1 MPHSKKIKAA
11 VVSPCRD
18 ITVTAVKSLPE
29 LKAKVYVSAPAF
41 ISAAISNQLDLAV
54 VDMNLPDINGR
65 DLLMVLRQNLKT
77 HNMLLVAVSNL
88 PKSTS
93 EITAGLETGAD
104 EYFILPRDA
113 SLMRPRLANLLS
125 TRAVRKATA
134 VGLIQEEAPIKIGL
148 LEINRI
154 SRVVSLKGREIP
166 LTALEFDILMYFH
179 ANTERIVSRGTLVQQ
194 VWKTDLGV
202 NLRSVDTRIEFL
214 RKKLKGAQV
223 NIATVFGMG
232 YILKM

>member
-1 MPHSKKIKAA
+1 M
-11 VVSPCRD
+11 VSPCAG
-18 ITVTAVKSLPE
+18 ITATAVKSLPE
-29 LKAKVYVSAPAF
+29 FKTKVYVSAPAF
-41 ISAAISNQLDLAV
+41 ISAAISNPVDLAV
-54 VDMNLPDINGR
+54 VDMNLPDISGR
-65 DLLMVLRQNLKT
+65 DLLMVLRQNAKT
-77 HNMLLVAVSNL
+77 RNMLLVAVSNL

-93 EITAGLETGAD
+93 EVTAGLETGAD
-104 EYFILPRDA
+104 EYFVLPRDA

-125 TRAVRKATA
+125 TRAIRKASA
-134 VGLIQEEAPIKIGL
+134 VGFIQEEAPVKIGL

-166 LTALEFDILMYFH
+166 LTALEFDILIYFH
-179 ANTERIVSRGTLVQQ
+179 TNIERIVSRGTLVQQ

-214 RKKLKGAQV
+214 RKKLKGSQV

-232 YILKM
+232 YILRM